1 MSANQ
6 LLLDGTLRTVTVMQ
20 MKLAGLRWRFAFG
33 LLGAALFALLMLR
46 IIPAY
51 PPDASPLFGEPIGT
65 TYYTPRD
72 MIQWRFAS
80 GKITLVRYP
89 KIILRVAQLP
99 HRELAAKKLREAE
112 PGYWRQYRKHGVGAA
127 FGFVICFIAVTIYS
141 RRVERR
147 QAEPQYVRGAQKTTA
162 KKLSKL
168 VKKTAREM
176 GEQPPRLNVAG
187 VLIPRR
193 NEITPW
199 SVIGRPQVGKST
211 LFKALLDQIISMKIG
226 KRVVFD
232 SKGDYTSTHL
242 QDGDHIFAPSVDVR
256 SLKWTIFNDVT
267 SLSRISDMVAALI
280 PEGGKD
286 PIWPAGARLIL
297 EGILLHCWHTGKK
310 TNAYVWQVAC
320 QPADKLKEVLAST
333 PGAEMAAALLDK
345 PEVATSFSFTVNLKT
360 YLKPLQLLARMDG
373 PFSVR
378 QWLTDGKN
386 DGLFIVSVPDHLET
400 LKPLMNLFL
409 STLLTAHKSLPDDRS
424 RRVFYLLDELGV
436 LPKVPG
442 LAAAL
447 NFGPSKGLCCL
458 LGYQSYQQIDE
469 LYGRNV
475 MEAMVSSAAT
485 HVAFSVGNEKTLE
498 ELSKLIGEAEVI
510 ESRGTLTTGISD
522 NRHGGSSMD
531 QLVKKRLVMPDTIKD
546 LPPLNAYLKLLGYPA
561 AKITLTYTPYPAVAE
576 ALVPDPSFDLD
587 LFLAE
592 LAQLRAQAASEVV
605 QAVDTAK
612 NTKKLGDTTTD
623 SEAEDTTTTRARL
636 AELDDIMG

>member
-1 MSANQ
+1 MSISRQ
-6 LLLDGTLRTVTVMQ
+6 TTMDGTLATVTVLQ
-20 MKLAGLRWRFAFG
+20 MKLSGLRWRVQFG
-33 LLGAALFALLMLR
+33 LLGAVLFALLMFH
-46 IIPAY
+46 IVPAY

-65 TYYTPRD
+65 TYYSPRD
-72 MIQWRFAS
+72 MLQWRFAS
-80 GKITLVRYP
+80 GKLTPVKYP
-89 KIILRVAQLP
+89 QIIQRVAQLP
-99 HRELAAKKLREAE
+99 YRELAAQKLRESESA
-112 PGYWRQYRKHGVGAA
+112 YWLQYRKYGVSAA
-127 FGFVICFIAVTIYS
+127 VGFIFFFVGLTAYS

-147 QAEPQYVRGAQKTTA
+147 QSEPQYVRGAQLT
-162 KKLSKL
+162 
-168 VKKTAREM
+168 TARELTKIVKKNAIEM
-176 GEQPPRLNVAG
+176 GDQPSRLTVAD

-211 LFKALLDQIISMKIG
+211 LFKALLDQIISMSIG

-232 SKGDYTSTHL
+232 SKGDYTSTHF
-242 QDGDHIFAPSVDVR
+242 QGGDHIFAPSVDVR
-256 SLKWTIFNDVT
+256 SLRWTIFNDVS
-267 SLSRISDMVAALI
+267 SLSRISDMAAALI
-280 PEGGKD
+280 PEGGKE
-286 PIWPAGARLIL
+286 PMWAAGARLIL
-297 EGILLHCWHTGKK
+297 EGILLHCWYTGKK

-320 QPADKLKEVLAST
+320 QPADKLKEILAAT

-345 PEVATSFSFTVNLKT
+345 PEVTTSFSFTVNLKT

-442 LAAAL
+442 LSDAL
-447 NFGPSKGLCCL
+447 NFGPSKGLCCF

-561 AKITLTYTPYPAVAE
+561 VKITLKYVPYPIVAE
-576 ALVPDPSFDLD
+576 SLVPDPTFDLD
-587 LFLAE
+587 LYLAE
-592 LAQLRAQAASEVV
+592 LSQLRT
-605 QAVDTAK
+605 QAV
-612 NTKKLGDTTTD
+612 GPSVQVRTTENKQRVCGSTD
-623 SEAEDTTTTRARL
+623 VEIEDTTNIRARL
-636 AELDDIMG
+636 MTLDDIMS

>member
-1 MSANQ
+1 MSTNRQ
-6 LLLDGTLRTVTVMQ
+6 TTMDGTLATVTVLQ
-20 MKLAGLRWRFAFG
+20 MKLAGLRWRVVFG
-33 LLGAALFALLMLR
+33 LLGAVMFALLMLR
-46 IIPAY
+46 ITPAY

-80 GKITLVRYP
+80 GKITPVKYP
-89 KIILRVAQLP
+89 LIIRRVAQLP
-99 HRELAAKKLREAE
+99 HRDLAALKLRESE
-112 PGYWRQYRKHGVGAA
+112 PVYWKQYRKHGVGAA
-127 FGFVICFIAVTIYS
+127 LGFVLFFVAVTAYS

-147 QAEPQYVRGAQKTTA
+147 QAEPQYVRGAQLTTP
-162 KKLSKL
+162 KNLSKL

-176 GEQPPRLNVAG
+176 GDQPPRLIAGG
-187 VLIPRR
+187 VLIPQR

-211 LFKALLDQIISMKIG
+211 LFKLLLDQIITQKLG
-226 KRVVFD
+226 KRVTFD
-232 SKGDYTSTHL
+232 SKGDYTKTHF
-242 QDGDHIFAPSVDVR
+242 QEGDHIFAPSVDVR

-267 SLSRISDMVAALI
+267 SLSRISDMAAALI
-280 PEGGKD
+280 PDGGKD
-286 PIWPAGARLIL
+286 PLWPSGARLIL

-320 QPADKLKEVLAST
+320 QPADKLKEILSAT

-345 PEVATSFSFTVNLKT
+345 PEVTTSFSFTVNLKT
-360 YLKPLQLLARMDG
+360 YLKPIQLLARMDG

-424 RRVFYLLDELGV
+424 RRVFYLLDELGI

-442 LAAAL
+442 LSDAL

-458 LGYQSYQQIDE
+458 LGYQSYQQIEE
-469 LYGRNV
+469 LYGQKV

-485 HVAFSVGNEKTLE
+485 HLAFSVGNEKTLE
-498 ELSKLIGEAEVI
+498 SLSKLIGDAEVI

-561 AKITLTYTPYPAVAE
+561 AKITLKYIPYPAVAE
-576 ALVPDPSFDLD
+576 SLIPDPSFDLD

-592 LAQLRAQAASEVV
+592 LAQLRAQAAAEVA
-605 QAVDTAK
+605 QAAATE
-612 NTKKLGDTTTD
+612 NTRKLGDTATD
-623 SEAEDTTTTRARL
+623 SEAEDTTTRARL
-636 AELDDIMG
+636 ELDDVMS